1 MSDDSPKK
9 FINFLGNKRNEVES
23 QIKKI
28 EKIIFDN
35 ETKYLEATANG
46 GNIFRGWEHI
56 FTSKSKF
63 PHNLN
68 SVKRPRIS
76 NNERVFSQT
85 SVNNYCLKEDV
96 VNGLNNNTN
105 KYKEYGINSSQ
116 NNLNSNQ
123 RNAINNNSNYKHK
136 KKITQSLSFKKK
148 KLGSSGQKEKKV
160 EIMSDEK

>member
-9 FINFLGNKRNEVES
+9 FITFLNNKRNEVES
-23 QIKKI
+23 HIKKI

-35 ETKYLEATANG
+35 ETKYLEATVNG

-63 PHNLN
+63 NHNLN
-68 SVKRPRIS
+68 SGKRPRIS

-96 VNGLNNNTN
+96 VMNLNNNVN
-105 KYKEYGINSSQ
+105 KYKENGINPSQ
-116 NNLNSNQ
+116 NNINSNSNQ
-123 RNAINNNSNYKHK
+123 KNSFNKHK
-136 KKITQSLSFKKK
+136 KKIKSLSIKKN
-148 KLGSSGQKEKKV
+148 KLGNYTQKDKKV
-160 EIMSDEK
+160 AIMSDEK

>member
-35 ETKYLEATANG
+35 ETKYLEATVNG

-63 PHNLN
+63 NHNLN
-68 SVKRPRIS
+68 SGKRPRIS

-96 VNGLNNNTN
+96 VMNLNNNVN
-105 KYKEYGINSSQ
+105 KYKENGINPSQ
-116 NNLNSNQ
+116 NNINSNSNQ
-123 RNAINNNSNYKHK
+123 KNSFNKHK
-136 KKITQSLSFKKK
+136 KKIKSLSIKKN
-148 KLGSSGQKEKKV
+148 KLGNYTQKDKKV
-160 EIMSDEK
+160 AIMSDEK

>member
-9 FINFLGNKRNEVES
+9 FITFLNNKRNEVES

-35 ETKYLEATANG
+35 ETKYLEATVNG

-63 PHNLN
+63 NHNLN
-68 SVKRPRIS
+68 PGKRPRIS

-96 VNGLNNNTN
+96 VMNLNNNVN
-105 KYKEYGINSSQ
+105 KYKENGINPSQ
-116 NNLNSNQ
+116 NNINSNSNQ
-123 RNAINNNSNYKHK
+123 KNSFNKHK
-136 KKITQSLSFKKK
+136 KKIKSLSIKKN
-148 KLGSSGQKEKKV
+148 KLGNYTQKDKKV
-160 EIMSDEK
+160 AIMSDEK